1 MRINTLDDLQA
12 VKAEGVKLT
21 YPEKIKIMV
30 GMATCGISAG
40 GDKVYPALAKKIA
53 ELGLDV
59 ALEMTGCIGFCQRE
73 PLVDVV
79 YPNRVR
85 LTYQAMNVEKA
96 EALVEAIKA
105 DQIYPENLLCRI
117 DQEELLI
124 DGKFKVYASPHPVK
138 LSVEVP
144 KYEEVPFFKKQVK
157 IALRNC
163 GYINPE
169 RIEESIGRGG
179 YQAL

>member
-59 ALEMTGCIGFCQRE
+59 ALEALKECIGKRKATPADLWKYAKVC
-73 PLVDVV
+73 
-79 YPNRVR
+79 RV
-85 LTYQAMNVEKA
+85 ANVMRPY
-96 EALVEAIKA
+96 LEAI
-105 DQIYPENLLCRI
+105 E
-117 DQEELLI
+117 
-124 DGKFKVYASPHPVK
+124 
-138 LSVEVP
+138 
-144 KYEEVPFFKKQVK
+144 
-157 IALRNC
+157 
-163 GYINPE
+163 
-169 RIEESIGRGG
+169 
-179 YQAL
+179 

>member
-53 ELGLDV
+53 ELGLDG

-79 YPNRVR
+79 YP
-85 LTYQAMNVEKA
+85 TGCA
-96 EALVEAIKA
+96 
-105 DQIYPENLLCRI
+105 
-117 DQEELLI
+117 
-124 DGKFKVYASPHPVK
+124 
-138 LSVEVP
+138 
-144 KYEEVPFFKKQVK
+144 
-157 IALRNC
+157 
-163 GYINPE
+163 
-169 RIEESIGRGG
+169 
-179 YQAL
+179 

>member
-1 MRINTLDDLQA
+1 MRIKTLDDLKA
-12 VKAEGVKLT
+12 VKAEGLKLT

-40 GDKVYPALAKKIA
+40 GDKVYQALAKKIA

-79 YPNRVR
+79 YPHKVR
-85 LTYQAMNVEKA
+85 ISYQGMTPEKA

-105 DQIYPENLLCRI
+105 EEIYPENLLLWRAR
-117 DQEELLI
+117 D
-124 DGKFKVYASPHPVK
+124 
-138 LSVEVP
+138 
-144 KYEEVPFFKKQVK
+144 
-157 IALRNC
+157 RNTPIPTRWNWRWRC
-163 GYINPE
+163 PSMRKSLFSKN
-169 RIEESIGRGG
+169 R
-179 YQAL
+179 